1 MAPPQPGLVLA
12 LDQGG
17 HASRAI
23 VFDAEGRTVATALHE
38 VGESRPSDAR
48 VEQDPEELVRSLRRA
63 IKDVVKRLGP
73 RERELGCAGLA
84 TQRSSIV
91 CWDTASGA
99 ALSPVISWQ
108 DRRAQDRIDALS
120 EHAAEVR
127 ERTGLRLSPHYGASK
142 LAWCLANVP
151 AVASALREGQLA
163 FGPLAS
169 FLAFRLADERPLV
182 ADPANASRTLLWN
195 VSTRAW
201 DPRLCDLF
209 GVPIAALPRCVPTRH
224 AFGSLDVGK
233 RKIPLSIVTGDQ
245 SAALFAS
252 GEPRADTAY
261 VNFGTGA
268 FVQRAFDDATLDS
281 PRLLKSVVF
290 ADEARTKFALEGT
303 VNGAGS
309 ALQWAIQALELQKVE
324 PTLDDWLARETDP
337 PLFLNGVSGL
347 GAPFWVPRFE
357 SRFVTNVSLGS
368 NGSSETK
375 LVAVLESTVFLVQI
389 ILDEMTTA
397 LPSPA
402 RIQVSGG
409 LSHLNGLVQRLA
421 SLSRVAVDRSREP
434 EATARGLAQLLMT
447 GASFRTA
454 EFDRF
459 EPRDDAKLRDRFDR
473 FRAEIGRGVTEEVS
487 KGSDS

>member
-1 MAPPQPGLVLA
+1 MTLGETGDSRLVLA
-12 LDQGG
+12 LDQGS

-23 VFDAEGRTVATALHE
+23 VFDAAGRTVATALHE
-38 VGESRPSDAR
+38 VGESRPESSAGGER

-63 IKDVVKRLGP
+63 IKDVVKRLGS
-73 RERELGCAGLA
+73 RERELDCAGLA
-84 TQRSSIV
+84 TQRSSIA
-91 CWDTASGA
+91 CWDRTSGA
-99 ALSPVISWQ
+99 ALTPVISWQ
-108 DRRAQDRIDALS
+108 DRRAQDRVDALR
-120 EHAAEVR
+120 EHATEVR

-151 AVASALREGQLA
+151 AVASALREGRLA

-169 FLAFRLADERPLV
+169 FLAFRLAEERPLV
-182 ADPANASRTLLWN
+182 VDPANASRTLLWN
-195 VSTRAW
+195 VSTRDW

-209 GVPIAALPRCVPTRH
+209 GVPVIALPRCVPTRH
-224 AFGSLDVGK
+224 AFGALDVGK

-268 FVQRAFDDATLDS
+268 FVQRAFEDARLDA

-290 ADEARTKFALEGT
+290 ADAARARFSLEGT

-347 GAPFWVPRFE
+347 GAPHWVPGFE
-357 SRFVTNVSLGS
+357 SRFVGEGS
-368 NGSSETK
+368 REAK
-375 LVAVLESTVFLVQI
+375 LVAVLESVVFLVQI
-389 ILDEMTTA
+389 IVDEMSGA
-397 LPSPA
+397 LSAPS

-409 LSHLNGLVQRLA
+409 LAHLDGLVQRLA
-421 SLSRVAVDRSREP
+421 SLSRVPVDRSREP
-434 EATARGLAQLLMT
+434 EATARGLAQLLVNS
-447 GASFRTA
+447 ASFGSA

-459 EPRDDAKLRDRFDR
+459 DPREGAKLRDRFER
-473 FRAEIGRGVTEEVS
+473 FRAEIGRAVAE
-487 KGSDS
+487 